1 MPADR
6 HRRELALRDGA
17 QTDAPVSFRD
27 CVRPA
32 YGVFSNSTDR
42 EPKKWRGE
50 REDEDEHMTMLMRIA
65 QGIHASLSGKP
76 SIEADIAWET
86 MSVSER
92 AQYVTAAVRMLT
104 ILRSPTDQ
112 MLADGNRRD
121 LPQDAA
127 NIWER
132 MAYRA
137 LHES

>member
-1 MPADR
+1 
-6 HRRELALRDGA
+6 
-17 QTDAPVSFRD
+17 
-27 CVRPA
+27 
-32 YGVFSNSTDR
+32 
-42 EPKKWRGE
+42 
-50 REDEDEHMTMLMRIA
+50 
-65 QGIHASLSGKP
+65 
-76 SIEADIAWET
+76 
-86 MSVSER
+86 
-92 AQYVTAAVRMLT
+92 MLT